1 MKWVD
6 DFIDGITSTHGL
18 ENLRKTEGEEELKP
32 LDFSNI
38 RPQEKQ
44 ASSNGRQENLL
55 HQGPHP
61 SGGYKSGDGLPP
73 IDESQ
78 TSRRPY
84 RKTCKRDGSAL
95 KVVLILSIVIAVIQL
110 FVEASFLVAIMV
122 VVVGVEVGLCLTG
135 LATGQSFEPSMV
147 FFFLFST
154 ASFALLS
161 YCALARR
168 PDEIM
173 RILASVFFCI
183 PQIMLVVSWD

>member
-61 SGGYKSGDGLPP
+61 SGGYKNGDGLPP

-78 TSRRPY
+78 TSRRS
-84 RKTCKRDGSAL
+84 RKVYAKDVSAL
-95 KVVLILSIVIAVIQL
+95 KVALILSIVIAVVQL
-110 FVEASFLVAIMV
+110 FVDITLFTAVMV
-122 VVVGVEVGLCLTG
+122 VVVGIEVGLCLTG
-135 LATGQSFEPSMV
+135 LFKGQSFEPSMV

-154 ASFALLS
+154 ASFALMA
-161 YCALARR
+161 YCAMAWR
-168 PDEIM
+168 PDEIW
-173 RILASVFFCI
+173 RILAIVFFCI

>member
-1 MKWVD
+1 MKWID

-18 ENLRKTEGEEELKP
+18 ENLRKTEEEEELKP

-44 ASSNGRQENLL
+44 PSSNGRQENLL

-78 TSRRPY
+78 TSRRS
-84 RKTCKRDGSAL
+84 RKVYAKDVSAL
-95 KVVLILSIVIAVIQL
+95 KVALILSIVIAVIQL

-135 LATGQSFEPSMV
+135 LATRQSFEPSMV

-154 ASFALLS
+154 VSFALLS

>member
-18 ENLRKTEGEEELKP
+18 ENLRKTEEEEELKP

-44 ASSNGRQENLL
+44 VRSNDRHADLL

-61 SGGYKSGDGLPP
+61 SGGYKGGDGLPP
-73 IDESQ
+73 IDERQ

-95 KVVLILSIVIAVIQL
+95 KVALILSIVIAVIQL

-122 VVVGVEVGLCLTG
+122 IVVGVEVGLCLTG

-154 ASFALLS
+154 ASLALLA
-161 YCALARR
+161 YCAFAWR
-168 PDEIM
+168 PDEIW
-173 RILASVFFCI
+173 RILATVFFCI
-183 PQIMLVVSWD
+183 PQIMLVVTWD